1 MEEAAGNVP
10 AANVPENKKDTLASS
25 HPTPSSRRDGNEH
38 ALGDREALKTLA
50 PVGSDERALEVAEE
64 ANPPGKPETFA
75 TKVDRFCS
83 GQKGALD
90 DALAT
95 VNALELPSRLEGRK
109 DDVSNEIG
117 RRAADAVLSVV
128 GVSVVDTVGRYVP
141 LAATAISLGRFALEH
156 LRAMREN
163 KELAKELV
171 ELVNELVDLLPKYMG
186 HFASTGQD
194 GAMRYA
200 HKLME
205 VMVVTARLAD
215 GLRTGS
221 SWARR
226 CVAFLAASS
235 DAAALEENRKLLME
249 GMGAVGFHFGKS
261 VIDQLERLQTL
272 ECALSAREVIC
283 GDDDHLKP
291 LRTLKA
297 SKDAVKFW
305 QSRAFGVNVAVQY
318 MTRELIRLA
327 VDAGLAD
334 RKYARLP
341 KMHPFYDEF
350 FASLDL
356 NGDEITEPQDFAGF
370 IGPNVNTVTE
380 AVEEF
385 FEDVNGGSGSRSVD
399 IDRLRV
405 RLDLLLQPV
414 DMGPDIEKHLRQYE
428 PGTREYVFRDVREW
442 AANRKRA
449 AMSDTRERAFW
460 IQGTG
465 GLGKSIIAA
474 QLVRRG
480 NRAASGEPEGE
491 NDTGMPR
498 IIGRFF
504 CKHDD
509 ANRNDPR
516 RAFGTLAA
524 QVAREIPEVAEV
536 LDKMSPGRIKDLLSG
551 ADGSVD
557 DCFEELLATPLRA
570 ALEGKPADEHVYLL
584 LDALDELRPGAGRA
598 QFLRIVAAGLL
609 RLPPQVHLIATS
621 RPEEDIKAHLKALSP
636 FVVDKYED
644 LQLDDLRVFARR
656 RIVDET
662 SLRHLGPEEKGKAI
676 EALVSRAEGV
686 FLALRLCHKHL
697 RSLDVTVARD
707 LQLDDVEGMPSE
719 MIDGTYSETL
729 ERVWARVDGLD
740 VGPIRD
746 SMRSALRRTLAVLV
760 ASARPLAPLELTRV
774 CGAVD
779 STRGQDDLLTE
790 TILGSLSLL
799 FAPRSGA
806 VGGDAAPIEPLHKTV
821 FDFLLDPTRSGV
833 RAVDLAEGHA
843 VLAASCARALRRS
856 LDGGHDA
863 VQEASDSVREYA
875 LEYGLYHMT
884 LALRVLSEGSGVS
897 CEDGANRDTASD
909 AQGRLTEGRGHQVSV
924 AVRSWR
930 ELFLTP
936 RCRRLGNGANSA
948 KWRRCGMAHDLPA
961 GVKPHAFEATAAAAR
976 WLVARAHMGG
986 AKIVV
991 SQLRALRDAL
1001 EPFEGAKTL
1010 DAEEDVSALR
1020 AHARVTAWLAGLSW
1034 APYASSSAT
1043 DDDGLLR
1050 ASAAHLSATPMTS
1063 TWWASDGA
1071 MVLGGDDFAA
1081 AHGHGQVEWS
1091 SRACDTMPRNTDI
1104 KDPLEVLIPTGRVA
1118 VHSLAF
1124 SPDGSRIASGG
1135 EDTTVRVRDAA
1146 TGESVATLE
1155 GHSQEVKSVAFS
1167 PDGSRIASGS
1177 DDKTVRVWDAA
1188 TGECV
1193 AKLEGHSGWV
1203 SSLAF
1208 SPDGSRLASG
1218 SNDETLRMWD
1228 VATGECVAT
1237 LGTHFCGALIN
1248 AVLSVAFSPDGS
1260 RLASGNHDKTVRV
1273 WDAATGECL
1282 ATCAGHSASVM
1293 SVAFSPD
1300 GSRIAFGSDDETV
1313 RVWDAATGE
1322 SVATIEGHSGWV
1334 CSVAFSP
1341 DGSRIASGS
1350 HDQTVRVWD
1359 AATVESVGT
1368 LEGHS
1373 GEVMSVA
1380 FSPNGSRIA
1389 SGSHDKTV
1397 RVWDA
1402 ATGECVAAC

>member
-75 TKVDRFCS
+75 TKVAVFLSD
-83 GQKGALD
+83 QKGALD

-95 VNALELPSRLEGRK
+95 VNELELPSRLEGLK

-261 VIDQLERLQTL
+261 VIDQEERLQTL
-272 ECALSAREVIC
+272 ERALGAREAVG
-283 GDDDHLKP
+283 GDEDYLKP

-297 SKDAVKFW
+297 SEDAVQFW
-305 QSRAFGVNVAVQY
+305 QSRAFGANVAVQY
-318 MTRELIRLA
+318 MTREMIRLA

-341 KMHPFYDEF
+341 KKHPFYDEF

-449 AMSDTRERAFW
+449 ATSDARERAFW

-516 RAFGTLAA
+516 RALGTLAA
-524 QVAREIPEVAEV
+524 QVAREIPEFAEV
-536 LDKMSPGRIKDLLSG
+536 LDKASPGRVKDLLSG

-644 LQLDDLRVFARR
+644 LQLDDLRAFARR

-676 EALVSRAEGV
+676 EALVLRAEGV

-697 RSLDVTVARD
+697 RSLDETVARD

-740 VGPIRD
+740 VGPIRN

-790 TILGSLSLL
+790 TILGALSLL
-799 FAPRSGA
+799 FAPQSGA

-909 AQGRLTEGRGHQVSV
+909 AQERLTEGRGHQVSV

-936 RCRRLGNGANSA
+936 RRRRLGNGADST
-948 KWRRCGMAHDLPA
+948 KGRRCGMANDLPA

-976 WLVARAHMGG
+976 WLAARARMGG
-986 AKIVV
+986 AKILA
-991 SQLRALRDAL
+991 SRLRALRDAL

-1135 EDTTVRVRDAA
+1135 EDTTVRVWDAA

-1155 GHSQEVKSVAFS
+1155 GHSQEVISVAFS
-1167 PDGSRIASGS
+1167 PDGSRIASGGG
-1177 DDKTVRVWDAA
+1177 DKTVRVW
-1188 TGECV
+1188 
-1193 AKLEGHSGWV
+1193 
-1203 SSLAF
+1203 
-1208 SPDGSRLASG
+1208 SRSMREDLDDS
-1218 SNDETLRMWD
+1218 D
-1228 VATGECVAT
+1228 VA
-1237 LGTHFCGALIN
+1237 
-1248 AVLSVAFSPDGS
+1248 P
-1260 RLASGNHDKTVRV
+1260 
-1273 WDAATGECL
+1273 
-1282 ATCAGHSASVM
+1282 
-1293 SVAFSPD
+1293 
-1300 GSRIAFGSDDETV
+1300 
-1313 RVWDAATGE
+1313 
-1322 SVATIEGHSGWV
+1322 
-1334 CSVAFSP
+1334 
-1341 DGSRIASGS
+1341 
-1350 HDQTVRVWD
+1350 
-1359 AATVESVGT
+1359 
-1368 LEGHS
+1368 
-1373 GEVMSVA
+1373 
-1380 FSPNGSRIA
+1380 
-1389 SGSHDKTV
+1389 
-1397 RVWDA
+1397 
-1402 ATGECVAAC
+1402 